1 MSSLD
6 PLSGR
11 LAEIFVESFDRITG
25 ESSDPWLRPCGP
37 QQNFGGTVYS
47 GSNRLVLG
55 LLSSLRGYD
64 LPVWVTFGQA
74 HSKGFHVR
82 KGERSAP
89 VVFYD
94 RWIREKA
101 TGRRTDF
108 TEEQWRLLPSA
119 ERDLYERACV
129 LKWHSVFNICQTDFA
144 ERFPQEHSALV
155 GAVGGGVRSGEAHPL
170 VDSLVDE
177 GRWLCPVEIADGSSP
192 SYDQIADVVRMPP
205 SESYADRVRWYCDLF
220 RGMAGSTGSEERFDR
235 EIWSGDLDVV
245 ARERLV
251 CELAAAT
258 SAVAFGMNSYLSD
271 DSMRYLKSWSLA
283 ISSDPKVIYQAV
295 NDAAKASNL
304 IVECSGLV
312 QSKGYDLS
320 SVLSDVESERQ
331 RRSVDE
337 GRKRQGRTPGR

>member
-1 MSSLD
+1 M
-6 PLSGR
+6 
-11 LAEIFVESFDRITG
+11 AEIFVESFDRITG

-101 TGRRTDF
+101 TGRRTDL

-155 GAVGGGVRSGEAHPL
+155 GAVGGGVRSVAEL
-170 VDSLVDE
+170 VSSISSL
-177 GRWLCPVEIADGSSP
+177 LLSP
-192 SYDQIADVVRMPP
+192 ENVLA
-205 SESYADRVRWYCDLF
+205 A
-220 RGMAGSTGSEERFDR
+220 SEEYFRHQ
-235 EIWSGDLDVV
+235 S
-245 ARERLV
+245 RERSRGV
-251 CELAAAT
+251 
-258 SAVAFGMNSYLSD
+258 
-271 DSMRYLKSWSLA
+271 R
-283 ISSDPKVIYQAV
+283 I
-295 NDAAKASNL
+295 
-304 IVECSGLV
+304 
-312 QSKGYDLS
+312 
-320 SVLSDVESERQ
+320 
-331 RRSVDE
+331 
-337 GRKRQGRTPGR
+337 